1 MVGVVRDFLKA
12 VGGGAKTSR
21 DLTRDE
27 ARAAMTLIASGECA
41 PEQLGAFL
49 MALRMKGES
58 ADELAGFVEALEA
71 RMTRAAAP
79 AGALD
84 VDAHG
89 DGHAGRATLLPA
101 AACAAAAL
109 GVPVVLRSELAS
121 PWAKH
126 GLGGACASL
135 GLRASSSTGEAARA
149 LKDRGVALLD
159 LADYSPELA
168 RLTALRAL
176 FGRRTV
182 AQTLCKLLDPLS
194 AGARLVG
201 VFHAPYLPS
210 TALALA
216 ALGRAGVCVQALGG
230 LPEAQPGKIL
240 RAEPGSIDLRSL
252 DPIGPSPGPPPPD
265 SGDVA
270 AQQNSAALDGREPG
284 LARAAAD
291 CALMLHAARGED
303 PISAFARAKE
313 VLTSGAARRLAARLA
328 T

>member
-27 ARAAMTLIASGECA
+27 ARQAMALIANGECA

-71 RMTRAAAP
+71 RMARVSAP
-79 AGALD
+79 PGSLD

-89 DGHAGRATLLPA
+89 DGHEGRATLLPA
-101 AACAAAAL
+101 AALAAAAL
-109 GVPVVLRSELAS
+109 GVPVLLRSECAS

-126 GLGGACASL
+126 GLADACAALHLHPSPS
-135 GLRASSSTGEAARA
+135 AAEAARA
-149 LKDRGVALLD
+149 LGDNGVALLD
-159 LADYSPELA
+159 LADYSPTLQ

-210 TALALA
+210 TARALA

-230 LPEAQPGKIL
+230 LPEAQPGKII
-240 RAEPGSIDLRSL
+240 RALPASIDLRTL
-252 DPIGPSPGPPPPD
+252 DQAIGPSPGAAPD
-265 SGDVA
+265 SADAA
-270 AQQNSAALDGREPG
+270 AQQNSNALDGREPG
-284 LARAAAD
+284 LSRAAAD
-291 CALMLHAARGED
+291 CALMLHAARNED
-303 PISAFARAKE
+303 PLAAFWRAHDA
-313 VLTSGAARRLAARLA
+313 LTTGAARRMAARLEK
-328 T
+328 